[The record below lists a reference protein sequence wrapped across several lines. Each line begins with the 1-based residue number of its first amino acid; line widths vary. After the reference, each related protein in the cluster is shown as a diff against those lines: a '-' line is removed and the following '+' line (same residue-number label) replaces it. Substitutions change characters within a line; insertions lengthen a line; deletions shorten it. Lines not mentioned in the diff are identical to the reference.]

1 MHQYLKIHLIR
12 GFRQYCI
19 CSILLLPFHPFL
31 CKGFVLYT
39 LTFVHMPAMR
49 YISEMMKRE
58 TGEGIVDKVRLG
70 IVDDQK
76 ATIASLASI
85 FQYSKG
91 LSVTVTAQSGS
102 ELFERLKRLRQEDL
116 PEIIITDVNM
126 PGMSGIEVVRH
137 GKALYPNI
145 HFVMLSVFDDE
156 DTLFQS
162 IRAGASGYLLKGEN
176 ASVIV
181 SQLEQFMENGAI
193 TMSPLMARKTLDL
206 LAHSSKPVSGTEII
220 ELEGLSA
227 REKDVLYL
235 LVEGK
240 DYKEIA
246 SRLSISPNTVR
257 THISNVYLKLHISS
271 KSQAIRLLQGQKST
285 TQALPVK
292 DRIKLLLV
300 DDHEMILESLSI
312 MLSAMPDFE
321 VVGSLS
327 DPRKVDTFLANHKVH
342 LVVTDFHM
350 PGMDGLQLSRQIR
363 ANHPEVRILMLTV
376 SEDPEQ
382 VSQAIGIGINGFVLK
397 KASKEEL
404 SRALKEVAMGGHF
417 ITGGM
422 ANVRPVS

>member
-1 MHQYLKIHLIR
+1 M
-12 GFRQYCI
+12 
-19 CSILLLPFHPFL
+19 S
-31 CKGFVLYT
+31 
-39 LTFVHMPAMR
+39 AMR

-58 TGEGIVDKVRLG
+58 TGEGTVDKVRLG

-85 FQYSKG
+85 FKYSKR

-116 PEIIITDVNM
+116 PDIIITDVNM

-181 SQLEQFMENGAI
+181 SQLEQFMENGTI

-206 LAHSSKPVSGTEII
+206 LAQASKPVSGTEII

-235 LVEGK
+235 LVEGM

-257 THISNVYLKLHISS
+257 THISNVYQKLHISS
-271 KSQAIRLLQGQKST
+271 KSQAIRLLQGQKNSSNT
-285 TQALPVK
+285 MPAK

-300 DDHEMILESLSI
+300 DDHEMILESLSM
-312 MLSAMPDFE
+312 MLSAIPDFE
-321 VVGSLS
+321 VIGRLS
-327 DPRKVDTFLANHKVH
+327 DPRKVESFLDNHIVH

-350 PGMDGLQLSRQIR
+350 PWMNGFQLSRQIR
-363 ANHPEVRILMLTV
+363 ASHPEVKILMLTV
-376 SEDPEQ
+376 SEDAEQ
-382 VSQAIGIGINGFVLK
+382 IMEAKSIGINGFILK

-404 SRALKEVAMGGHF
+404 SRALKDIACGASFFTEGRVG
-417 ITGGM
+417 T
-422 ANVRPVS
+422 RPVV